1 MRDQRNILSLAA
13 AVAAM
18 TACATAIASAQNYQ
32 YQSKP
37 SITYQP
43 SQRSQPSAAIA
54 DLSIDATVAD
64 LPVAAAG
71 AALAAADHD
80 QYLAFDIAA
89 DDVRAEHP
97 ALFIATLAEPS
108 AIRAAAARA
117 RAFQPAAADGASLA
131 QNSARCA
138 NSDKSMQPDTSI
150 GGCNAV
156 IQETAKNLAA
166 AYFFRGAAHV
176 AKSDFDRAIA
186 DYTQAIAIDPT
197 ESDYLNSRAAIY
209 EQKNDM
215 TRAMAD
221 YDAAI
226 KLNPKSAY
234 AYNNRGASFQR
245 KGDYARASTDYGEVT
260 RLQPKNPDA
269 WAARCWVRAAAGRE
283 VQQALNDCN
292 ESLKLKADQPDVLDT
307 RGFVYLRLGKMDDAI
322 KDYDAALKLES
333 KLLSALYGRGVA
345 KARKGDKAGGI
356 SDITAAKSMKSDIE
370 SEFSRYGIRQ

>member
-43 SQRSQPSAAIA
+43 SQRSQPSA
-54 DLSIDATVAD
+54 
-64 LPVAAAG
+64 
-71 AALAAADHD
+71 
-80 QYLAFDIAA
+80 
-89 DDVRAEHP
+89 
-97 ALFIATLAEPS
+97 PS
-108 AIRAAAARA
+108 QTYQSTQPSQTSQSP
-117 RAFQPAAADGASLA
+117 QPAQRSPQPTTTNTSPSTSQPTTSAPSTPPYSSQPSPSRPQSAQQPPAQGQSNPPQQTGASLA

-322 KDYDAALKLES
+322 KDYDARAQ
-333 KLLSALYGRGVA
+333 
-345 KARKGDKAGGI
+345 AR
-356 SDITAAKSMKSDIE
+356 IE
-370 SEFSRYGIRQ
+370 AT

>member
-1 MRDQRNILSLAA
+1 
-13 AVAAM
+13 
-18 TACATAIASAQNYQ
+18 
-32 YQSKP
+32 
-37 SITYQP
+37 
-43 SQRSQPSAAIA
+43 
-54 DLSIDATVAD
+54 
-64 LPVAAAG
+64 
-71 AALAAADHD
+71 
-80 QYLAFDIAA
+80 
-89 DDVRAEHP
+89 
-97 ALFIATLAEPS
+97 
-108 AIRAAAARA
+108 
-117 RAFQPAAADGASLA
+117 
-131 QNSARCA
+131 
-138 NSDKSMQPDTSI
+138 
-150 GGCNAV
+150 
-156 IQETAKNLAA
+156 
-166 AYFFRGAAHV
+166 
-176 AKSDFDRAIA
+176 
-186 DYTQAIAIDPT
+186 
-197 ESDYLNSRAAIY
+197 
-209 EQKNDM
+209 M